1 MTRKLLGALLVTTVV
16 GAGIIGGYTWMS
28 GAEAAEEKQKETLA
42 AKGDDYVVV
51 KYKGG
56 EIKKS
61 ELDRIWNVLFPAP
74 DAPDFNSFDDAV
86 KVELLKNIARE
97 RLVLDRAYAKNI
109 DHTDEVKKQLEHLKR
124 QVVMQVYLKSI
135 MDEIVP
141 EKDVKKEYEVL
152 KEKFKGKEEIRARHI
167 LVESEEEAKNI
178 AKQLKDGGD
187 FEAIAKEK
195 SIDKASG
202 AKGGDLGYFTKER
215 MVPQFADVAF
225 KTDKGEISAPV
236 KSDFGWH
243 IIKVE
248 DRRPLNPP
256 KYEEVKE
263 RIQAALAGNAVENY
277 LNKLVE
283 ENNVR
288 YFNAEGKELKAKAE

>member
-1 MTRKLLGALLVTTVV
+1 MTKKLLGVLLVGTVL
-16 GAGIIGGYTWMS
+16 GAGIAGGYTWMS
-28 GAEAAEEKQKETLA
+28 GAEAAEGKQKEA
-42 AKGDDYVVV
+42 APVAGDYAVI

-61 ELDRIWNVLFPAP
+61 ELDRIWKVLFPAK
-74 DAPDFNSFDDAV
+74 DAPNFDNFDDAV

-109 DHTDEVKKQLEHLKR
+109 DHTDEVTVQLEHLKR

-141 EKDVKKEYEVL
+141 ERDVKKEYEVL

-167 LVESEEEAKNI
+167 LVESEEDAKAI
-178 AKQLKDGGD
+178 EKQLKEGGD
-187 FEAIAKEK
+187 FAAIAKEK
-195 SIDKASG
+195 SIDKSSG
-202 AKGGDLGYFTKER
+202 ANGGDLGFFTKER
-215 MVPQFADVAF
+215 MVPQFAEVAF
-225 KTDKGEISAPV
+225 KTKKGEISAPV

-248 DRRPLNPP
+248 ERRPLEAP
-256 KYEEVKE
+256 KYAEVKE
-263 RIQAALAGNAVENY
+263 RIQATLAANAVETY
-277 LNKLVE
+277 LNKLVA
-283 ENNVR
+283 ENDVK
-288 YFNAEGKELKAKAE
+288 YFDADGKELKAKAE